1 MRGEQLVLGVQL
13 SQAPGFDNFFA
24 GPNSATCDALRR
36 LARAQGLYSAC
47 LVGGAASG
55 KTHLLRAAV
64 SESAEGSLYLGL
76 RELHAVDL
84 ADLESVPLLALDDV
98 DAGSDD
104 MALPLLRLIDG
115 RRARGLPLLVS
126 SRSAPAQLAEL
137 LADLRTR
144 LSAMALLPLRHFRDA
159 DRQALLQHLALK
171 RGLDLPEEST
181 RWLISHLPRD
191 PGSLI
196 ATMDR
201 LDAAALS
208 QQRRLTLPFLQ
219 QVLRASGP

>member
-1 MRGEQLVLGVQL
+1 MKGEQLALGVQL

-24 GPNSATCDALRR
+24 GPNAATCDALRR
-36 LARAQGLYSAC
+36 LARARGLLSAC

-64 SESAEGSLYLGL
+64 AEAAEGSLHLGL
-76 RELHAVDL
+76 RDARAVDL
-84 ADLESVPLLALDDV
+84 AGLEQAPLLALDDV
-98 DAGSDD
+98 DAGSEEL
-104 MALPLLRLIDG
+104 ALPLLRLIDA
-115 RRARGLPLLVS
+115 RRARSLPLLVS

-144 LSAMALLPLRHFRDA
+144 LSAMALLPLRPLRDE
-159 DRQALLQHLALK
+159 DRQALLQHLALE
-171 RGLDLPEEST
+171 RGLELPEEST
-181 RWLISHLPRD
+181 RWLISHLARD
-191 PGSLI
+191 PGTLI
-196 ATMDR
+196 ATMNR

-208 QQRRLTLPFLQ
+208 QQRRLTLPFVQ